1 MTSQSVLGEEIVY
14 PSNGR
19 AIVSAIIVTLA
30 PGEQTA
36 VHTHGAPFFA
46 YILEGEIT
54 VDYGDK
60 GKRTYRA
67 GEALMEAMNVAH
79 AGIEH
84 GLRAR
89 APAGGL
95 HEFGGLL
102 QRAHAPLSASLP
114 RGLRPAIECARGRNA
129 GRAEKNGGDDDARAA
144 DSRVLKGDHGRA
156 RRERRPVAGGP

>member
-1 MTSQSVLGEEIVY
+1 MGPKVIALAALALCALAPVASAQNYPAQSIMMTSQSVLGEEIVY

-46 YILEGEIT
+46 YVLEGEIT

-79 AGIEH
+79 AGSNT
-84 GLRAR
+84 GS
-89 APAGGL
+89 APVR
-95 HEFGGLL
+95 LL
-102 QRAHAPLSASLP
+102 AVSMSSE
-114 RGLRPAIECARGRNA
+114 G
-129 GRAEKNGGDDDARAA
+129 
-144 DSRVLKGDHGRA
+144 SSSVLM
-156 RRERRPVAGGP
+156 RR

>member
-1 MTSQSVLGEEIVY
+1 MVRNVLALASLVLAACTATASAQNYPAQSILMTSQSVLGEDIVY
-14 PSNGR
+14 PADGR

-67 GEALMEAMNVAH
+67 GEALMEAMSVAH
-79 AGIEH
+79 AGMNTGAAPVRLLAVSMSSE
-84 GLRAR
+84 GSSSVLLRR
-89 APAGGL
+89 
-95 HEFGGLL
+95 
-102 QRAHAPLSASLP
+102 
-114 RGLRPAIECARGRNA
+114 
-129 GRAEKNGGDDDARAA
+129 
-144 DSRVLKGDHGRA
+144 
-156 RRERRPVAGGP
+156 

>member
-1 MTSQSVLGEEIVY
+1 MGPKVITFAALALCALAPAASAQNYPAQSIMMTSQSVMGEEIVY

-46 YILEGEIT
+46 YVLEGEIT

-79 AGIEH
+79 AGSNT
-84 GLRAR
+84 GS
-89 APAGGL
+89 APVR
-95 HEFGGLL
+95 LL
-102 QRAHAPLSASLP
+102 AVSMSSE
-114 RGLRPAIECARGRNA
+114 G
-129 GRAEKNGGDDDARAA
+129 
-144 DSRVLKGDHGRA
+144 SSSVLM
-156 RRERRPVAGGP
+156 RR